1 MSIVVMKFGGS
12 SVGNEENFFSPENM
26 PKLAQ
31 IVKLEQTRGHK
42 VVVVISAMSGVTRKL
57 KAFCETLN
65 PGMNAA
71 DSDVVLTSGEQITA
85 GLMSGL
91 LNGSGVKAKSMLAWQ
106 IPFVTDN
113 VFGGAQVKN
122 VSAEKILDLI
132 GKGIVPVIAGYQ
144 GVTDNDECTTLG
156 FDGSDTTAV
165 AVAGALKASKC
176 VFYKDVRALYSS
188 NPRRVPKACRINEIS
203 FEEMSIFAE
212 LGSRIL
218 HPNSVKLA
226 QKYDVPLQVRPT
238 FDDNDEGSI
247 IDGKTSGRE
256 IIGLTYF
263 QQSPQNIT
271 ISLVGKTVQKS
282 DSQKMIKILN
292 SEKIFAEEIIL
303 LEGKMN
309 ASVTIGWVEQLER
322 ALVKLHQEFGLD
334 AEGEQQAFV
343 GIGKQVFDPAVK

>member
-1 MSIVVMKFGGS
+1 
-12 SVGNEENFFSPENM
+12 
-26 PKLAQ
+26 
-31 IVKLEQTRGHK
+31 
-42 VVVVISAMSGVTRKL
+42 
-57 KAFCETLN
+57 
-65 PGMNAA
+65 
-71 DSDVVLTSGEQITA
+71 
-85 GLMSGL
+85 
-91 LNGSGVKAKSMLAWQ
+91 
-106 IPFVTDN
+106 
-113 VFGGAQVKN
+113 
-122 VSAEKILDLI
+122 
-132 GKGIVPVIAGYQ
+132 
-144 GVTDNDECTTLG
+144 
-156 FDGSDTTAV
+156 
-165 AVAGALKASKC
+165 
-176 VFYKDVRALYSS
+176 
-188 NPRRVPKACRINEIS
+188 VPKACRINEIS